1 MTILPV
7 PGSFPPPESV
17 AGLRD
22 NGAMSIPTEAVS
34 SANPQKFRS
43 GLDRV
48 FHATGYSIA
57 GLNAGLQETA
67 FRQEALAAVLLVPG
81 AFWLGR
87 GWVEVALL
95 AGSVLIVMIV
105 ELLNTG
111 IETAIDRI
119 GPEWHALSKRA
130 KDMGS
135 AAVLLSLLLCG
146 GIWAAALW
154 QRFSG

>member
-1 MTILPV
+1 MQNPHDNEAT
-7 PGSFPPPESV
+7 SV
-17 AGLRD
+17 
-22 NGAMSIPTEAVS
+22 V
-34 SANPQKFRS
+34 NPQKART
-43 GLDRV
+43 GLNRIL
-48 FHATGYSIA
+48 HAGGYSIEGLKA
-57 GLNAGLQETA
+57 GWGETA
-67 FRQEALAAVLLVPG
+67 FRQEATAAIFLVPA

-87 GWVEVALL
+87 NWVETALL
-95 AGSVLIVMIV
+95 AGTVLIVMIV

-154 QRFSG
+154 QRLL